1 MSFVLVF
8 AALVVGCGGS
18 NGGSKDN
25 GGEAQQSDTLEGLKC
40 YENGV
45 YSCEQNDKIVLLC
58 DEGKW
63 FKLKQC
69 SETQTCN
76 SNTGNCEYVMSNNF
90 AFGGINTSLV
100 LRKWKG

>member
-8 AALVVGCGGS
+8 AVLIVSCGGS
-18 NGGSKDN
+18 DSNT
-25 GGEAQQSDTLEGLKC
+25 QQSYTLESQKC

-45 YSCEQNDKIVLLC
+45 YSCDQNDKIVLLC
-58 DEGKW
+58 DNGKW
-63 FKLKQC
+63 AKYKQC
-69 SETQTCN
+69 SEGQTCN

-100 LRKWKG
+100 FRKWKG